1 MSESIFGPEKP
12 VLERDHYFTD
22 EPPKVSPANQAEID
36 LINKYKFPRV
46 QAKIINLSGQMR
58 ILQRMFVVPGARTHY
73 TEEVRP
79 VEWRKRYY
87 RVFVTDDS
95 FSPTCRMTG
104 LEIGSDGKPSGT
116 FDCAPS
122 EFVEWLG
129 DQPAL
134 IISTSVEDLPG
145 IPKNIKQIL
154 MDEGFEDIAEV
165 EAKGAAELQKI
176 PGIGEATANKLMEA
190 CAAAAEALPEVVPL
204 PEPYP
209 YEMWKN
215 SPTAGRARVHPDKI
229 AELIKRKKTADT
241 SKIGL
246 DILSPQQRE
255 AEEAAAAAA
264 REK

>member
-12 VLERDHYFTD
+12 ALERDHYFTD
-22 EPPKVSPANQAEID
+22 EPPKVSPQNQAEID

-46 QAKIINLSGQMR
+46 QAKITNRSGEMR
-58 ILQRMFVVPGARTHY
+58 ILQRIFVVSGARTHY
-73 TEEVRP
+73 TQDVRP

-104 LEIGSDGKPSGT
+104 QEIGPDGKPCGT

-122 EFVEWLG
+122 AFVEWLG
-129 DQPAL
+129 EGTEAGDWT
-134 IISTSVEDLPG
+134 IDDLPG
-145 IPKNIKQIL
+145 IPANIKAIL
-154 MDEGFEDIAEV
+154 L
-165 EAKGAAELQKI
+165 GAGINTPATILAMGSDGLQEI
-176 PGIGEATANKLMEA
+176 SGIGEATAEKLIAACGELDDIHEA
-190 CAAAAEALPEVVPL
+190 PPAPL

-209 YEMWKN
+209 YEMFKN
-215 SPTAGRARVHPDKI
+215 SPTAGRTRVHPEKI

-241 SKIGL
+241 SKIGQ

-255 AEEAAAAAA
+255 LEEAAG
-264 REK
+264 EKK